1 MSSGQAIKAVEMVT
15 KNGASKNVSVVRE
28 VVIGLTIGLGFGAL
42 WKVRPDTPR
51 VPPLRFADVLA
62 QLAPACLVRYLAVA
76 VKASPGCH
84 AHVTWTEARRARRG
98 RSGTSTT
105 SGRLKSTMRS

>member
-1 MSSGQAIKAVEMVT
+1 MSSGQALKAVEMFT

-51 VPPLRFADVLA
+51 MPPSHFADVLA
-62 QLAPACLVRYLAVA
+62 RLAPACSVRYLAVK
-76 VKASPGCH
+76 VSPGRH
-84 AHVTWTEARRARRG
+84 AHVASTQARLARRG

-105 SGRLKSTMRS
+105 SGRLKSTMQS